1 MPEAIKVSKC
11 VEAVMKT
18 GRTKPEAIK
27 ICQTSTKTSHATG
40 KPPKEVKANK
50 HLKFKDS

>member
-1 MPEAIKVSKC
+1 MPEGTKVSKC

-27 ICQTSTKTSHATG
+27 ICQTSTKTSYATG
-40 KPPKEVKANK
+40 KLPKEVTSNK
-50 HLKFKDS
+50 HLKFND